1 MVQTNHKFFHF
12 IGCGGAGMVGLA
24 LIMHEKGFTVTGSDL
39 KESANT
45 ELLKE
50 KGIQVF
56 TGHSPAN
63 IPKNDKSEIFIVRS
77 SAVSDSN
84 PEFAEALSRG
94 CRHLRRGEFLA
105 ELAKTYKCT
114 IAVAGCHGKTSVTG
128 ILTHILKECGKNTGY
143 MIGGKVTGWK
153 YSGGAGDGNFFVTE
167 SDESDGTQIHLK
179 SHIAVV
185 NNVEDDHSWT
195 VGGEEILYNNF
206 AKFAA
211 NSEKL
216 IYAPSPLADRIF
228 SFHENKRKID
238 LSPISAKFAD
248 MKEWGGFQ
256 RLNATIAVEA
266 ANEIGIGRIE
276 AEKHARTFP
285 GIERRMSLRF
295 KKDDFALI
303 EDYAHHPTEVS
314 ASISALR
321 ERFPGYYLRVVFQ
334 PHRYARLE
342 KYIDQL
348 ACELRKADE
357 VVIVPVFAA
366 WTEKGKVS
374 SEDLVSKIG
383 GNAKFADSD
392 WQSLAKNL
400 SSSIRKKEVLAIIGA
415 GDIDE
420 LVKELTG
427 CVGTSNTIK

>member
-1 MVQTNHKFFHF
+1 MIQQNYKLFHF

-24 LIMHEKGFTVTGSDL
+24 LIMHEKGFKVTGSDL

-56 TGHSPAN
+56 TGHSPSN
-63 IPKNDKSEIFIVRS
+63 IPENDKSEIFIVRS
-77 SAVSDSN
+77 SAVSDTN
-84 PEFAEALSRG
+84 PEFAEAVACG

-105 ELAKTYKCT
+105 ELAETYKCT

-128 ILTHILKECGKNTGY
+128 ILTHILKESGKKPGF
-143 MIGGKVTGWK
+143 MIGGKVTGWR

-167 SDESDGTQIHLK
+167 SDESDGTQVHLK
-179 SHIAVV
+179 SNIAIV

-195 VGGEEILYNNF
+195 VGGEEVLYNNF
-206 AKFAA
+206 AKFAE
-211 NSEKL
+211 NSNRL
-216 IYAPSPLADRIF
+216 IYAPSPLADKIF
-228 SFHENKRKID
+228 AFHENKRKID

-256 RLNATIAVEA
+256 RINAAIAVEA
-266 ANEIGIGRIE
+266 AAEIGVHRLE

-285 GIERRMSLRF
+285 GIERRMSVRF
-295 KKDDFALI
+295 RKDDFIII

-314 ASISALR
+314 ASISALL
-321 ERFPGYYLRVVFQ
+321 ERFPGSYLRVVFQ

-348 ACELRKADE
+348 ACELRKADAAI
-357 VVIVPVFAA
+357 IVPVFAA

-374 SEDLVSKIG
+374 SEDLVRKIG
-383 GNAKFADSD
+383 KNAKFADAD
-392 WQSLAKNL
+392 WSALAKSL
-400 SSSIRKKEVLAIIGA
+400 IETKAEKEVLAIVGA

-420 LVKELTG
+420 MFKYL
-427 CVGTSNTIK
+427 I

>member
-1 MVQTNHKFFHF
+1 MIIQNYKIFHF

-24 LIMHEKGFTVTGSDL
+24 IIMYEKGFQVTGSDL

-45 ELLKE
+45 KLLRE

-56 TGHSPAN
+56 IGHSPAN
-63 IPKNDKSEIFIVRS
+63 IPKNEKSEIFIVRS
-77 SAVSDSN
+77 SAVSDST
-84 PEFAEALSRG
+84 PEFAEAVSRG

-114 IAVAGCHGKTSVTG
+114 ISIAGCHGKTSVTG
-128 ILTHILKECGKNTGY
+128 IVTHILKECGKNPGY
-143 MIGGKVTGWK
+143 MVGGKVTGWK
-153 YSGGAGDGNFFVTE
+153 YSGGAGDGNVFVTE
-167 SDESDGTQIHLK
+167 SDESDGTQVHLK
-179 SHIAVV
+179 SDIAVV
-185 NNVEDDHSWT
+185 TNVEDDHSWN
-195 VGGEEILYNNF
+195 VGGEKVLYDNF
-206 AKFAA
+206 TKFAE
-211 NSEKL
+211 NSKKL
-216 IYAPSPLADRIF
+216 IYAPCPLADKIF
-228 SFHENKRKID
+228 AFHKNKREID
-238 LSPISAKFAD
+238 LASLSAKFAD
-248 MKEWGGFQ
+248 MKDWGAFQ
-256 RLNATIAVEA
+256 RINAAIAVEA
-266 ANEIGIGRIE
+266 ATEIGIDRLE

-285 GIERRMSLRF
+285 GIERRMSVRF
-295 KKDDFALI
+295 QKDDFVLI

-357 VVIVPVFAA
+357 VIVVPVFAA

-374 SEDLVSKIG
+374 SEDLVAKIG
-383 GNAKFADSD
+383 INAKFADSD
-392 WQSLAKNL
+392 WQILAGKL
-400 SSSIRKKEVLAIIGA
+400 SSSMRKKEVLAIIGA

-420 LVKELTG
+420 LIKYLT
-427 CVGTSNTIK
+427 V

>member
-1 MVQTNHKFFHF
+1 MVLDNHNFFHF

-63 IPKNDKSEIFIVRS
+63 IPKNDKSEFFIVRS

-84 PEFAEALSRG
+84 PEFAEAVSRG
-94 CRHLRRGEFLA
+94 YRHLRRGEFLA

-128 ILTHILKECGKNTGY
+128 ILTHILKECGKNPGY
-143 MIGGKVTGWK
+143 MIGGKVSGWK

-179 SHIAVV
+179 SDLAVV

-211 NSEKL
+211 NSNKL

-228 SFHENKRKID
+228 AFHKNKTAID
-238 LSPISAKFAD
+238 LKSGSAKFAD
-248 MKEWGGFQ
+248 MKDWGGFQ
-256 RLNATIAVEA
+256 RINAAIAVEA
-266 ANEIGIGRIE
+266 ASEIGIDRIE

-285 GIERRMSLRF
+285 GIERRMSVRF
-295 KKDDFALI
+295 EKDGFILI

-321 ERFPGYYLRVVFQ
+321 ERFPGYHLRVVFQ

-357 VVIVPVFAA
+357 AIIVPVFAA

-374 SEDLVSKIG
+374 SEDLVSRTG
-383 GNAKFADSD
+383 ENAKFADSD

-400 SSSIRKKEVLAIIGA
+400 SSSTRKKEVLAIIGA

-420 LVKELTG
+420 IFKYLPGVLSK
-427 CVGTSNTIK
+427 

>member
-1 MVQTNHKFFHF
+1 MIFINYKAFHF
-12 IGCGGAGMVGLA
+12 IGCGGAGMIGLA
-24 LIMHEKGFTVTGSDL
+24 LIMHEKGFKVTGSDL

-45 ELLKE
+45 GLLKE
-50 KGIQVF
+50 KGIPVF

-63 IPKNDKSEIFIVRS
+63 VQRNDISEIFIVRS

-84 PEFAEALSRG
+84 PEFAEAVSRG

-128 ILTHILKECGKNTGY
+128 ILTHILKECGKNPGY

-153 YSGGAGDGNFFVTE
+153 YSGAAGDGNIFVTE

-179 SHIAVV
+179 SDVAVV

-195 VGGEEILYNNF
+195 VGGEEILYKNF
-206 AKFAA
+206 AKFAE
-211 NSEKL
+211 NSKKL
-216 IYAPSPLADRIF
+216 IYHPSPLADKIF
-228 SFHENKRKID
+228 DFHENKRKID
-238 LSPISAKFAD
+238 LQSGSANFAD
-248 MKEWGGFQ
+248 MKDWGGFQ
-256 RLNATIAVEA
+256 RINAAIAVEA
-266 ANEIGIGRIE
+266 ATEIGINRAE

-285 GIERRMSLRF
+285 GIERRMSVRL
-295 KKDDFALI
+295 KKEGFVLI

-321 ERFPGYYLRVVFQ
+321 ERFQGYYLRVVFQ

-342 KYIDQL
+342 KFIDQL

-357 VVIVPVFAA
+357 AIIVPVFAA

-374 SEDLVSKIG
+374 SEDLAAKIG
-383 GNAKFADSD
+383 ANAKSADSD
-392 WQSLAKNL
+392 WQKLSEKL
-400 SSSIRKKEVLAIIGA
+400 SSSTRKNEVLAIMGA

-420 LVKELTG
+420 IFKYFKG
-427 CVGTSNTIK
+427 DS

>member
-1 MVQTNHKFFHF
+1 MIIQNYKFFHF

-24 LIMHEKGFTVTGSDL
+24 IIMHEKGFKVTGSDL

-45 ELLKE
+45 ELLRE

-63 IPKNDKSEIFIVRS
+63 IPKNDKSKVFIVRS

-84 PEFAEALSRG
+84 PEFAEAVSRG

-105 ELAKTYKCT
+105 EFAKTYKCT
-114 IAVAGCHGKTSVTG
+114 ISIAGCHGKTSVTG
-128 ILTHILKECGKNTGY
+128 IVTHILKECGRNPGY
-143 MIGGKVTGWK
+143 MVGGKVTGWK
-153 YSGGAGDGNFFVTE
+153 YSGGAGDGNVFVTE
-167 SDESDGTQIHLK
+167 SDESDGTQVHLK
-179 SHIAVV
+179 SDIAVV
-185 NNVEDDHSWT
+185 TNVEDDHSWN
-195 VGGEEILYNNF
+195 VGGEKVLYNNF
-206 AKFAA
+206 AKFAE
-211 NSEKL
+211 NSKKL
-216 IYAPSPLADRIF
+216 IYAPCPLADKIF
-228 SFHENKRKID
+228 AFHKNKREID
-238 LSPISAKFAD
+238 LAQVSAKFAD
-248 MKEWGGFQ
+248 MKDWGAFQ
-256 RLNATIAVEA
+256 RNNAAIAVEA
-266 ANEIGIGRIE
+266 ATEIGIDRTE

-285 GIERRMSLRF
+285 GIERRMSVRLQ
-295 KKDDFALI
+295 KDGFVLI

-342 KYIDQL
+342 KYIGQL

-357 VVIVPVFAA
+357 VIIVPVFAA

-374 SEDLVSKIG
+374 SEDLVAKIG
-383 GNAKFADSD
+383 KNAKFADSD
-392 WQSLAKNL
+392 WQILAGKL
-400 SSSIRKKEVLAIIGA
+400 SSSMRKNEVLAIIGA

-420 LVKELTG
+420 L
-427 CVGTSNTIK
+427 IKYLIV

>member
-1 MVQTNHKFFHF
+1 MIPQNYNVFLV

-24 LIMHEKGFTVTGSDL
+24 LIMHEKGFKVSGSDL

-45 ELLKE
+45 GLLKE
-50 KGIQVF
+50 KGVQVF

-84 PEFAEALSRG
+84 PEFAEAVSRG

-105 ELAKTYKCT
+105 ELAKTYKFT
-114 IAVAGCHGKTSVTG
+114 VAVAGCHGKTSVTG
-128 ILTHILKECGKNTGY
+128 IITHILKECGENPGY

-153 YSGGAGDGNFFVTE
+153 YSGDAGDGNVFVTE

-179 SHIAVV
+179 SNVAVV
-185 NNVEDDHSWT
+185 NNVEDDHSWN
-195 VGGEEILYNNF
+195 VGGEEVLYGNF
-206 AKFAA
+206 AKFAG
-211 NSEKL
+211 NSKKL
-216 IYAPSPLADRIF
+216 IYAPGPLADRIF
-228 SFHENKRKID
+228 AFHENKMGIA
-238 LSPISAKFAD
+238 LESVSAKLAD
-248 MKEWGGFQ
+248 MKDWGGFQ
-256 RLNATIAVEA
+256 RINAAIAVEA
-266 ANEIGIGRIE
+266 ATDIGIDRLE

-285 GIERRMSLRF
+285 GIERRMSVRF
-295 KKDDFALI
+295 RKDDFVLI

-321 ERFPGYYLRVVFQ
+321 ERFPGHHLRVVFQ

-342 KYIDQL
+342 KYISQL

-357 VVIVPVFAA
+357 VLIVPVFAA

-374 SEDLVSKIG
+374 SEDLVAKTG

-392 WQSLAKNL
+392 WKSLAGKL
-400 SSSIRKKEVLAIIGA
+400 SSSIREKEVLAILGA

-420 LVKELTG
+420 IFKYLPGNL
-427 CVGTSNTIK
+427 

>member
-1 MVQTNHKFFHF
+1 LAYGAQKNYKTFHF

-24 LIMHEKGFTVTGSDL
+24 LIMHEKGFNITGSDL

-45 ELLKE
+45 GLLRE

-63 IPKNDKSEIFIVRS
+63 LPKNEKSEIFIVRS

-84 PEFAEALSRG
+84 PEFAEAVSRG
-94 CRHLRRGEFLA
+94 YRHLRRGEFLA
-105 ELAKTYKCT
+105 ELAKTYRCT

-128 ILTHILKECGKNTGY
+128 ILTHILKECGKNPGY

-179 SHIAVV
+179 SDIAVV
-185 NNVEDDHSWT
+185 NNVEDDHSWN
-195 VGGEEILYNNF
+195 VGGEEILYGNF
-206 AKFAA
+206 ARFAE
-211 NSEKL
+211 NSKKL

-228 SFHENKRKID
+228 AFHGNKREFD
-238 LSPISAKFAD
+238 PESVSAKFAD
-248 MKEWGGFQ
+248 MKDWGAFQ
-256 RLNATIAVEA
+256 RINAAIAVEA
-266 ANEIGIGRIE
+266 AAEIGIDRIE

-285 GIERRMSLRF
+285 GIERRMSVRF
-295 KKDDFALI
+295 KKEGFVLI

-342 KYIDQL
+342 KYIGQL
-348 ACELRKADE
+348 ACELRKTDE
-357 VVIVPVFAA
+357 AIIVPVFAA

-374 SEDLVSKIG
+374 SEDLVKKIG
-383 GNAKFADSD
+383 GNAKSADSN
-392 WQSLAKNL
+392 WQNLAEKL
-400 SSSIRKKEVLAIIGA
+400 SSSTRENEVLAIIGA

-420 LVKELTG
+420 L
-427 CVGTSNTIK
+427 IKCLRGSL

>member
-1 MVQTNHKFFHF
+1 
-12 IGCGGAGMVGLA
+12 MVGLA
-24 LIMHEKGFTVTGSDL
+24 LIMREKGFTVSGSDL

-45 ELLKE
+45 ELLKG
-50 KGIQVF
+50 KGIKVLI
-56 TGHSPAN
+56 GHTPAN
-63 IPKNDKSEIFIVRS
+63 LPKGDESDIFIIRS
-77 SAVSDSN
+77 SAVSDTN
-84 PEFAEALSRG
+84 PEFAEAVTRG

-105 ELAKTYKCT
+105 ELAQTYKCT

-128 ILTHILKECGKNTGY
+128 ILTHILKESGKKPGF
-143 MIGGKVTGWK
+143 MIGGKVTGWT

-167 SDESDGTQIHLK
+167 SDESDGTQVHLK
-179 SHIAVV
+179 SHVAIV

-195 VGGEEILYNNF
+195 VGGEEVLYNNF
-206 AKFAA
+206 AKFAG
-211 NSEKL
+211 NSNTL

-228 SFHENKRKID
+228 AFHENKRKID
-238 LSPISAKFAD
+238 LSQISAKFAD

-256 RLNATIAVEA
+256 RINAAIAVEA
-266 ANEIGIGRIE
+266 AVEIGIARPE

-285 GIERRMSLRF
+285 GIERRMSVRF
-295 KKDDFALI
+295 RKGDFVLI

-321 ERFPGYYLRVVFQ
+321 ERFPGTYLRVVFQ

-357 VVIVPVFAA
+357 AIIVPVFAA
-366 WTEKGKVS
+366 WSEKGKVS
-374 SEDLVSKIG
+374 SDDLVAKIG
-383 GNAKFADSD
+383 RNAKFADSD
-392 WQSLAKNL
+392 WKSLAEKI
-400 SSSIRKKEVLAIIGA
+400 SSTKRGKEVLAIIGA

-420 LVKELTG
+420 IFKYLPGDL
-427 CVGTSNTIK
+427 

>member
-1 MVQTNHKFFHF
+1 MNLQQYKSFHF

-24 LIMHEKGFTVTGSDL
+24 LIMHEKRFEVSGSDL

-45 ELLKE
+45 ALLKE
-50 KGIQVF
+50 KGVQIF
-56 TGHSPAN
+56 IGHSPAN
-63 IPKNDKSEIFIVRS
+63 IPKNDKSEVLIIRS
-77 SAVSDSN
+77 SAVTDSN
-84 PEFAEALSRG
+84 PEFAEAVSLG
-94 CRHLRRGEFLA
+94 CRHMRRGEFLA
-105 ELAKTYKCT
+105 ELAKKYKCT
-114 IAVAGCHGKTSVTG
+114 IAIAGCHGKTSVTG
-128 ILTHILKECGKNTGY
+128 IVTHVLKECGKNPGY

-153 YSGGAGDGNFFVTE
+153 YSGDAGDGNFFVTE

-179 SHIAVV
+179 SDVAVV
-185 NNVEDDHSWT
+185 NNVEDDHSWN
-195 VGGEEILYNNF
+195 VGGEEILYGNF
-206 AKFAA
+206 AKFAE
-211 NSEKL
+211 NSKKL
-216 IYAPSPLADRIF
+216 VYAPCPLADRIF
-228 SFHENKRKID
+228 AFHKNKRAID
-238 LSPISAKFAD
+238 LKSVSAKFAD
-248 MKEWGGFQ
+248 MKDWGEFQ
-256 RLNATIAVEA
+256 RINAAIAVEA
-266 ANEIGIGRIE
+266 ATEIGIARAE

-295 KKDDFALI
+295 KKDNFVLI

-321 ERFPGYYLRVVFQ
+321 ERFPGYYLRIVFQ

-357 VVIVPVFAA
+357 LVVVPVFAA

-383 GNAKFADSD
+383 ENAKFANAN
-392 WQSLAKNL
+392 WPALAKSL
-400 SSSIRKKEVLAIIGA
+400 IETTAEKEILAIVGA

-420 LVKELTG
+420 IFKYLHGDLSK
-427 CVGTSNTIK
+427 

>member
-1 MVQTNHKFFHF
+1 
-12 IGCGGAGMVGLA
+12 MVGLA
-24 LIMHEKGFTVTGSDL
+24 LIMHEKGFKVTGSDL

-45 ELLKE
+45 ELLRE

-56 TGHSPAN
+56 IRHSPEN
-63 IPKNDKSEIFIVRS
+63 IPKNEKSEIFIVRS

-114 IAVAGCHGKTSVTG
+114 ISIAGCHGKTSVTG
-128 ILTHILKECGKNTGY
+128 IVTHILMLAAPATQTRNPKLEIRNNRTQDYETKKLNPGY
-143 MIGGKVTGWK
+143 MVGGKVTGWK
-153 YSGGAGDGNFFVTE
+153 YSGGAGDGNVFVTE

-179 SHIAVV
+179 SDVSVV
-185 NNVEDDHSWT
+185 TNVEDDHSWN
-195 VGGEEILYNNF
+195 VGGEEVLYDNF
-206 AKFAA
+206 AKFAK
-211 NSEKL
+211 NSKKL
-216 IYAPSPLADRIF
+216 IYAPCPLADKIF
-228 SFHENKRKID
+228 AFHKNKRKID
-238 LSPISAKFAD
+238 LASVSAKFAD
-248 MKEWGGFQ
+248 MKDWGAFQ
-256 RLNATIAVEA
+256 RINAAIAVEA
-266 ANEIGIGRIE
+266 ATEIGIDRTE

-285 GIERRMSLRF
+285 GIERRMSVRF
-295 KKDDFALI
+295 QKDGFVLI

-321 ERFPGYYLRVVFQ
+321 ERFPRYYLRVVFQ

-357 VVIVPVFAA
+357 VIVVPVFAA

-374 SEDLVSKIG
+374 SEDLVAKIG
-383 GNAKFADSD
+383 KNAKFADSD
-392 WQSLAKNL
+392 WQILAGKL
-400 SSSIRKKEVLAIIGA
+400 SSSMRKNEVLAIIGA

-420 LVKELTG
+420 L
-427 CVGTSNTIK
+427 IKYLIV